1 MSKISKEDVKNI
13 ATLTKLEIQD
23 SELESIQKQLSDV
36 LAYAERVQ
44 QVAKDIDI
52 PSNKN
57 INHDR
62 EDTAIEKDSA
72 QILEQAPQHEDNYFV
87 VPKIV
92 DSQ

>member
-1 MSKISKEDVKNI
+1 MIKISKEDVKNI
-13 ATLTKLEIQD
+13 ATLTKLEIQEE
-23 SELESIQKQLSDV
+23 ELESIQKQLSDV
-36 LAYAERVQ
+36 LEYAERVQ
-44 QVAKDIDI
+44 QIAQDIEI

-62 EDTAIEKDSA
+62 EDSAIVKDS
-72 QILEQAPQHEDNYFV
+72 QEVLDQAPQHEDNYFV

>member
-1 MSKISKEDVKNI
+1 MSNISKEDVKNI
-13 ATLTKLEIQD
+13 AAMTKLAIADE
-23 SELESIQKQLSDV
+23 ELESIQKQLSDV
-36 LAYAERVQ
+36 LQYAERVQ
-44 QVAKDIDI
+44 QIAEEIDI

-62 EDTAIEKDSA
+62 EDSAIVKDSA
-72 QILEQAPQHEDNYFV
+72 EILDQAPAHEDNYFV